1 MKAKNLYQIV
11 LLCLFSILV
20 FSIND
25 SKANDCN
32 NNQDCWH
39 DEITEQC
46 AWWADQGIDC
56 IVFWPHKKSDDVLV

>member
-1 MKAKNLYQIV
+1 MGDIILLMKAKNFFQIV
-11 LLCLFSILV
+11 LLCSLFILV

-25 SKANDCN
+25 STANDCN

-56 IVFWPHKKSDDVLV
+56 IVAGEED